1 MCNKSIPISNLNLCF
16 FVSHI
21 ELFIT
26 LIALEVEEDIQES
39 KHNTK
44 EIKENIKITKESPKC
59 IEERVDISLEQSTS
73 GE

>member
-1 MCNKSIPISNLNLCF
+1 M
-16 FVSHI
+16 
-21 ELFIT
+21 
-26 LIALEVEEDIQES
+26 EEDIQES